1 MGYGGVSRQSE
12 GAADSGAGEEL
23 LRRQSSARCEQQMDA
38 ADECSADAVGQ
49 EPNALST
56 REVRKD
62 VQAENNAAGERAV
75 VRLR

>member
-1 MGYGGVSRQSE
+1 
-12 GAADSGAGEEL
+12 
-23 LRRQSSARCEQQMDA
+23 MDA
-38 ADECSADAVGQ
+38 ADECSADAVSQ